1 MLHQGFPAD
10 HQRQGAPVCPPACPP
25 AYISWLLFCLLT
37 HLPAYLQ
44 VLAQHNH
51 SDCGL
56 YMLRYIELLSQHR
69 TPSCAQWKAAPT
81 KRQRDYNEL
90 KFRAVSIDEKRG
102 AMCAEIRDLGMKQQ
116 RAKEEEDVAEG
127 VRRSM
132 EPAVAGGP
140 S

>member
-1 MLHQGFPAD
+1 M
-10 HQRQGAPVCPPACPP
+10 
-25 AYISWLLFCLLT
+25 
-37 HLPAYLQ
+37 
-44 VLAQHNH
+44 LAQHNH

-81 KRQRDYNEL
+81 KRQKNYNEL
-90 KFRAVSIDEKRG
+90 KFSAVSIDEKRG
-102 AMCAEIRDLGMKQQ
+102 AMCREIRALGTEQQ
-116 RAKEEEDVAEG
+116 RAKKEKEDLAEG

>member
-1 MLHQGFPAD
+1 MF
-10 HQRQGAPVCPPACPP
+10 
-25 AYISWLLFCLLT
+25 
-37 HLPAYLQ
+37 
-44 VLAQHNH
+44 AQHNH

-81 KRQRDYNEL
+81 KRQRDYKDL
-90 KFRAVSIDEKRG
+90 KFSAVSIDEKRG
-102 AMCAEIRDLGMKQQ
+102 AMCREIRALGTEQQ
-116 RAKEEEDVAEG
+116 RAKKEKEDLAEG

>member
-1 MLHQGFPAD
+1 MLP
-10 HQRQGAPVCPPACPP
+10 
-25 AYISWLLFCLLT
+25 
-37 HLPAYLQ
+37 
-44 VLAQHNH
+44 QHNH

-102 AMCAEIRDLGMKQQ
+102 AMCAEIRTKGMEQQ
-116 RAKEEEDVAEG
+116 RAKEAEDVAEG
-127 VRRSM
+127 IRRSM